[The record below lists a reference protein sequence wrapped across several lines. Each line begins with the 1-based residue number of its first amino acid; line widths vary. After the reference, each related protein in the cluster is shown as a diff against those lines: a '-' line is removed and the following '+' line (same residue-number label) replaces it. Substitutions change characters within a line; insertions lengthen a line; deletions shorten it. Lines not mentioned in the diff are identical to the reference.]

1 MSVAPR
7 QSRNPAARGSEVPG
21 RELQERVV
29 KINRVAKVVKGGRRF
44 SFTALVVV
52 GDEVDHVGVG
62 YGKANEVPS
71 AIAKAVEDAK
81 KNLFQVP
88 KYKTTITHQI
98 VGRYGAGQVLLKP
111 ASEGTGVIAGAGVRA
126 VLELGGVRDILAKSL
141 GTANPINLLMATVDG
156 LKSLKRPEDVARLRG
171 KEIREVVKPYSETRA
186 EAEAAAAAAAVETE
200 VTEVA
205 PAPAAKAPPVKP
217 TRPSTKARAKAE
229 AAAAEAAA
237 PPEPEPAPE
246 PEPEPEPAP
255 EPEPEPEAATEP
267 EPEPAEP
274 EPAEPEAAPDA
285 EEPAAEAAEESK
297 ES

>member
-1 MSVAPR
+1 MSVSQR

-156 LKSLKRPEDVARLRG
+156 LKSLKRPEDVAKLRG
-171 KEIREVVKPYSETRA
+171 KEIREVIKPYSETRA
-186 EAEAAAAAAAVETE
+186 EAEAGRGGSRRRGGGRGRGGRAGACGQGAAREAEATVEEGPRQGGGRRRGAGGTR
-200 VTEVA
+200 A
-205 PAPAAKAPPVKP
+205 GARHPSLSR
-217 TRPSTKARAKAE
+217 RPSLSRSRSPK
-229 AAAAEAAA
+229 
-237 PPEPEPAPE
+237 
-246 PEPEPEPAP
+246 
-255 EPEPEPEAATEP
+255 PEPEPEAAAEP
-267 EPEPAEP
+267 EPEAA
-274 EPAEPEAAPDA
+274 AEPEAEAAP
-285 EEPAAEAAEESK
+285 EEAEES
-297 ES
+297 